1 MQSCACYLFLVRML
15 YTVMFDTY
23 STLHF
28 VMLDFTHCL
37 TTVLR
42 TFMVVALRTFMVV
55 ALRTLCTH
63 KTTYFTLKLYYTSKL
78 GKGFL

>member
-23 STLHF
+23 NTLHF

-37 TTVLR
+37 TIV
-42 TFMVVALRTFMVV
+42 LRTFMVV